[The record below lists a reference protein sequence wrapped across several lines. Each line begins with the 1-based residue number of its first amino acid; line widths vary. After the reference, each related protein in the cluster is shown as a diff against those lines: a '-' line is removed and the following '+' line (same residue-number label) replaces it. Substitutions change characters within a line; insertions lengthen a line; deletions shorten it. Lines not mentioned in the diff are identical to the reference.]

1 MKKKRGLCMAAGGLI
16 EDKEAAWARRKAE
29 IYAST
34 GLSSKRREPEP
45 EAAPTPAPAPAP
57 APQRRG
63 GLMGAFDAL
72 TNRKRQIEA
81 AAGYAQGGIVRGPGG
96 PEDDEVPMQIAGK
109 DVRLSNTEAVLPART
124 VQALGGP
131 KAVERLIEVTNGK
144 PPVKGGLREGGKY
157 FTGTTGDTINPKEL
171 RPEFRGN
178 AAGQPVTP
186 AANAGAQAMQ
196 NTAAQAAM
204 NKMPDADP
212 VRAQQAA
219 QANARANATAPKLET
234 PTNPNVGA
242 GKVSPEAQAFKAGQ
256 AATPGAASSPPPAAA
271 PEPTKSRLGNAVGG
285 AKSVGGKLIKGA
297 GYTMAA
303 MGAADAIENGLT
315 VQNAAEMAGGALS
328 SDAGRAAVMN
338 AARGAA
344 PLAGAA
350 GATLGLGAAAAGGY
364 MYGSALR
371 DKAESGEK
379 MNRLEATL
387 TATGENLGK
396 AYARYAPEWMGGLD
410 KRTIELADKENGGP
424 GWTTIKSLR
433 DGDPQKQA
441 AAAKATQTAAG
452 QTQASAQSPV
462 GATVVEGS
470 TKPNNLM
477 QPNEGPGQD
486 ASSVTT
492 DPVTKLPVGLAAAAK
507 ANDGRANFIAGM
519 GATKYNPAEGTGVIT
534 RAPGKDGLR
543 SGTFIGGPS
552 AADAARDAKFE
563 AAGYG
568 KDMYGNWMTPQRQAL
583 QQAGKEWEERNYSKQ
598 VSTQDERNAISAAE
612 AQQKAFAERQSDVAR
627 QMEDASKVKGK
638 WKRMAAMQAASEAQ
652 RALMAEM
659 GMVNSAQQHAAE
671 LGLRR
676 QQMEQGEQLAR
687 EKAASEG
694 RPSFRDLLEA
704 QKFQYEQE
712 KDAANRRNLQ
722 GNNERDYRNT
732 VIKQNN
738 ERIEKWLDTMAPTQG
753 LKGDDLRAAQQRRA
767 FLQEAVRSG
776 WGGNVA
782 IDPAAFESEMPKHS
796 QQAKATMAL
805 YDALSKDSGVGA
817 FFRNGFRDATLS
829 QQAIVPKSYDEKRD
843 ILVMPD
849 GYEIPGKSV
858 WGNDADIRAAVLA
871 RMKQAAEEG
880 KK

>member
-45 EAAPTPAPAPAP
+45 EVAPASPPAPAP

-96 PEDDEVPMQIAGK
+96 TEDDEVPMQIAGK

-157 FTGTTGDTINPKEL
+157 FTGTTGDTIDKKEL

-204 NKMPDADP
+204 NKMPDMDP

-219 QANARANATAPKLET
+219 QVNAQANATGPKLET
-234 PTNPNVGA
+234 PRNPNVGA

-256 AATPGAASSPPPAAA
+256 GTTPGATSSPPPAPTPEA
-271 PEPTKSRLGNAVGG
+271 PKSRLGNAVGG
-285 AKSVGGKLIKGA
+285 AKSIGGKLIKGT

-315 VQNAAEMAGGALS
+315 VQNTAEMAGGVLS

-338 AARGAA
+338 TVRGAA

-350 GATLGLGAAAAGGY
+350 GATLGVGAAAAGGY

-387 TATGENLGK
+387 TAAGENLGK

-410 KRTIELADKENGGP
+410 KRTIELADKENGGA

-441 AAAKATQTAAG
+441 AAN
-452 QTQASAQSPV
+452 QTQAAEKSPV

-470 TKPNNLM
+470 AKPNNLM
-477 QPNEGPGQD
+477 QSNEGPGQD

-507 ANDGRANFIAGM
+507 ANDGRANFIADM
-519 GATKYNPAEGTGVIT
+519 DATKYNPAEGTGVIT

-568 KDMYGNWMTPQRQAL
+568 KDMYGNWMTPQRIAL
-583 QQAGKEWEERNYSKQ
+583 QQAGKEWEERNYKKSPTIDPMSSQIEEMRKQ
-598 VSTQDERNAISAAE
+598 RE
-612 AQQKAFAERQSDVAR
+612 ALDSEMD
-627 QMEDASKVKGK
+627 DASKVKGK
-638 WKRMAAMQAASEAQ
+638 WKRMAAMQAVSEKQ
-652 RALMAEM
+652 RALTAEM
-659 GMVNSAQQHAAE
+659 AMANSAQQHAAE

-676 QQMEQGEQLAR
+676 QGMEQSTQLAR

-694 RPSFRDLLEA
+694 RPSFRDQLELA
-704 QKFQYEQE
+704 KFQYQQQN
-712 KDAANRRNLQ
+712 DAANRNNLQ

-782 IDPAAFESEMPKHS
+782 IDPAAFESEMPEHS
-796 QQAKATMAL
+796 RQAKATMAL

-817 FFRNGFRDATLS
+817 FFRNGFRDAALS
-829 QQAIVPKSYDEKRD
+829 KQAIVPKSYDEKKG

>member
-45 EAAPTPAPAPAP
+45 EVAPAPPPAPAP

-72 TNRKRQIEA
+72 TNRKRQIEE

-96 PEDDEVPMQIAGK
+96 PEDDKVPMQIAGK

-131 KAVERLIEVTNGK
+131 KAVEQLIEVTNGK

-157 FTGTTGDTINPKEL
+157 FTGTTGDTIDKKEL

-219 QANARANATAPKLET
+219 QANALANATGPKLET

-256 AATPGAASSPPPAAA
+256 GTTPGATSSPPPAATPEA
-271 PEPTKSRLGNAVGG
+271 PKSRLGNAVGG
-285 AKSVGGKLIKGA
+285 AKSIGGKLIKGS

-315 VQNAAEMAGGALS
+315 VQNAAEMAGGVLS

-338 AARGAA
+338 TLRGAA

-350 GATLGLGAAAAGGY
+350 GATLGVGAAAAGGY

-387 TATGENLGK
+387 TAAGENLGK

-410 KRTIELADKENGGP
+410 KRTIELADKVNGGA

-441 AAAKATQTAAG
+441 AANRTKAAEK
-452 QTQASAQSPV
+452 SPV

-470 TKPNNLM
+470 AKPNNLM

-492 DPVTKLPVGLAAAAK
+492 DPVTKLPVSLAAAAK
-507 ANDGRANFIAGM
+507 ANDGRGNFIAGM
-519 GATKYNPAEGTGVIT
+519 DATKYNPAEGTGVIT

-612 AQQKAFAERQSDVAR
+612 AQQKAFAERQDDINRAL
-627 QMEDASKVKGK
+627 EDASKVFGRN
-638 WKRMAAMQAASEAQ
+638 KRASAMAAAVERQ
-652 RALMAEM
+652 RGLLAEM
-659 GMVNSAQQHAAE
+659 GMAHQSALKNQE
-671 LGLRR
+671 MGLR
-676 QQMEQGEQLAR
+676 QQQGDAALQLER
-687 EKAASEG
+687 EKAAAAAATAS
-694 RPSFRDLLEA
+694 RPSFRDQLELA
-704 QKFQYEQE
+704 KFQYEQQ
-712 KDAANRRNLQ
+712 KDAANRNNLQ

-753 LKGDDLRAAQQRRA
+753 LEGDDLRAAQQRRA